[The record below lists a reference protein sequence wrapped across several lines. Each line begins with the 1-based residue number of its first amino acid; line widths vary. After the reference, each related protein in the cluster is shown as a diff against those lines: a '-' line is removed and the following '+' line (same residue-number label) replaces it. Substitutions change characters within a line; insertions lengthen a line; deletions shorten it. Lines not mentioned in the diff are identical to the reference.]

1 MLGCK
6 MSDEDPIRN
15 SCLEPQ
21 SLVLTRTECF
31 YCFAVEGEKCCTIWD
46 NFGIKTCN
54 IHYPLSIR
62 DCNAYMHRT
71 GVVLIRDFKEIEAL
85 QPYLPTVLTVFPI
98 KRTSGLIDDGWN
110 LDVGEIWNSQTMKY
124 DKTKD
129 EWIIPVKQECSG
141 LCKRIYCSDL
151 FIPEILNKVAPNFE
165 TNFRQFIS
173 ELNKGIYR
181 ADYEQYISLVD
192 NNKPTNAYGDDKIS
206 GISMQVDS
214 DGRLGRV
221 LDLPR

>member
-1 MLGCK
+1 MAN
-6 MSDEDPIRN
+6 EDPIRN

-21 SLVLTRTECF
+21 SLVLTRAECF
-31 YCFAVEGEKCCTIWD
+31 YCFASEGDKCFTIGD

-54 IHYPLSIR
+54 IHYLLSIR

-71 GVVLIRDFKEIEAL
+71 GVVLLRDLKNIEAL
-85 QPYLPTVLTVFPI
+85 QPYISTILSVFPI
-98 KRTSGLIDDGWN
+98 KRSSGLIDDGWT

-124 DKTKD
+124 DRTKG

-151 FIPEILNKVAPNFE
+151 FIPEILNKVPPNFE
-165 TNFRQFIS
+165 ENFRQFIS
-173 ELNKGIYR
+173 VLDKGIYT
-181 ADYEQYISLVD
+181 DDNNLYTMLVD
-192 NNKPTNAYGDDKIS
+192 NNKPINAYGDDKLA
-206 GISMQVDS
+206 GISVQVDIN
-214 DGRLGRV
+214 GNFGRV

>member
-1 MLGCK
+1 

-21 SLVLTRTECF
+21 SLVLTRSECF
-31 YCFAVEGEKCCTIWD
+31 YCFATEGEKCFTIWD

-54 IHYPLSIR
+54 THFPLSIR

-71 GVVLIRDFKEIEAL
+71 GNVLLRDLKGVEAL
-85 QPYLPTVLTVFPI
+85 QPYLTSILSVFPI
-98 KRTSGLIDDGWN
+98 KRTNGLIDDGWS
-110 LDVGEIWNSQTMKY
+110 LDEGEILNSQTMKY

-151 FIPEILNKVAPNFE
+151 FIPEILDKVPPNFE
-165 TNFRQFIS
+165 ANFRQFIS
-173 ELNKGIYR
+173 ILNKGIYTEDNNR
-181 ADYEQYISLVD
+181 YITLVD
-192 NNKPTNAYGDDKIS
+192 NNKPINAYGDDKMA
-206 GISMQVDS
+206 GISIQADCT
-214 DGRLGRV
+214 GRLGRV
-221 LDLPR
+221 LDLPC